1 MQPVPIHTWPFIVA
15 VLIKFVVGWLW
26 YSPALF
32 LRQWQALSGV
42 TNEQQL
48 SGMGKSIAIWVLGS
62 VLMAFVLAHAV
73 AYAGAN
79 TFVKGAEVGF
89 ANWVG
94 FVLVIA
100 LDAYAAEKRPFQLVA
115 INSGANLIAL
125 ILMGGV
131 LGGWQ

>member
-1 MQPVPIHTWPFIVA
+1 MQPIAIHTWPFVVA

-26 YSPALF
+26 YSPFMF
-32 LRQWQALSGV
+32 LKQWQALSGV
-42 TNEQQL
+42 TNEQMQ
-48 SGMGKSIAIWVLGS
+48 GDMAKGIAIWLLGS

-73 AYAGAN
+73 VYAGAD

-115 INSGANLIAL
+115 INTGANLIAL

-131 LGGWQ
+131 LGGWR